1 MSDKITI
8 AQALRRI
15 KKLKGQIS
23 EHTQRAQQGVSYDQS
38 KVPAFRFQEAVAA
51 VKAAQK
57 ELVDLQS
64 RVAVANAKATITD
77 GTETITHAEAIRL
90 LQEIKGEI
98 AFLKGLNLRNEV
110 VKDRQQEW
118 DDVEMK
124 HVARVT
130 EVTWVSDLSE
140 KDRDTQVK
148 TLQDRF
154 ETLNNTLEDRNHK
167 VAV

>member
-15 KKLKGQIS
+15 KKLKGQIA
-23 EHTQRAQQGVSYDQS
+23 EHTQRAQASVSYEKD
-38 KVPAFRFQEAVAA
+38 KVPAFRFQEEVSA

-64 RVAVANAKATITD
+64 RVAVANAKATVAD
-77 GTETITHAEAIRL
+77 GKETITHAEAIRR

-98 AFLKGLNLRNEV
+98 AFLKSLALKNEV
-110 VKDRQQEW
+110 VKNREQVW
-118 DDVEMK
+118 DDAQSKYLTQVN
-124 HVARVT
+124 

-140 KDRDTQVK
+140 KDRDVQVK
-148 TLQDRF
+148 ALQDRF
-154 ETLNNTLEDRNHK
+154 ETLNNAVEDRNHK